1 LLQLLVAGLSLGAI
15 YALVALGF
23 VLIYRATGMIN
34 FAQGDMMTA
43 AAFVALWATRDL
55 HLPILAAWVT
65 AAIALGALGGLMYAT
80 IYRPLYNRSLV
91 AVGIA
96 TLGVALMLRGLMLIA
111 FGELPANLP
120 SPIEA
125 RTIRIGTTVLSS
137 QHVLVIVLATV
148 LVVAQAVVLRVTFL
162 GKSLRAVSENQE
174 VARMLGLR
182 VDRLLL
188 GTIVYGAVLAA
199 LAGVLLAPILSV
211 SLNLGWSLALTAFA
225 AAIVGGF
232 GSMPGALFGGM
243 LLGLGEVLANRYI
256 PGGYADSVVFGLV
269 LVVLV
274 LRPAGILSMLPGR
287 RA

>member
-1 LLQLLVAGLSLGAI
+1 
-15 YALVALGF
+15 
-23 VLIYRATGMIN
+23 MIN

-43 AAFVALWATRDL
+43 GAFVALWASRDL
-55 HLPILAAWVT
+55 HLPILAAWVA